1 MQDDDTDG
9 IIPFQIDEIKD
20 IAGNP
25 TPGTD
30 ATTDGSTVIF
40 DNTQPTLDPVRI
52 ASSNADTTW
61 AKVGDTISITFVANE
76 LLTDQVTSIVE
87 QSANISELG
96 GGQKYLAIYEMIDTD
111 PEGEVIF
118 EILVTDSVGLTSDP
132 ATETTNS
139 SQVIFDRTLPTLDI
153 VNIQSTNENN
163 SSIAITGDDV
173 VITFTP
179 AEPLL
184 IDSINVTIA
193 NEPAAVAQ
201 DGDSYVANLTL
212 SGDEPGGI
220 LPYTIDFKD
229 RASNPGIQVISST
242 DDSYVNHDIVPPEL
256 LDISIF
262 SNNLDTTWAKPG
274 DTVFVKFVAN
284 EELDNLDITI
294 SGVSS
299 EYLDDGA
306 ATYRGYHIMDDND
319 NEGIITFNISYTDL
333 GGATGPDGNATTDE
347 TSVRYDRTLPI
358 LNNIRMSSNNAMGDS
373 AGIGDI
379 DSLFFTA
386 SEAQRN
392 VAVLI
397 SDSSVVPI
405 QNGFDFIAT
414 REMLDSDPDGLITFS
429 ITLEDSAGNSTGD
442 VTETND
448 G

>member
-1 MQDDDTDG
+1 MVTSFVSKTILAADDYKPVEPAYSDYEGMKLGFAFPDRQSMNIQKVFRDNAVNRAVELG
-9 IIPFQIDEIKD
+9 W
-20 IAGNP
+20 
-25 TPGTD
+25 TPVETD
-30 ATTDGSTVIF
+30 AKW
-40 DNTQPTLDPVRI
+40 DP
-52 ASSNADTTW
+52 
-61 AKVGDTISITFVANE
+61 K
-76 LLTDQVTSIVE
+76 Q

-132 ATETTNS
+132 VTETTNS

-184 IDSINVTIA
+184 IDSINATIA
-193 NEPAAVAQ
+193 NETATVTQ
-201 DGDSYVANLTL
+201 DGDNYIATLTI

-229 RASNPGIQVISST
+229 RASNPGIQVTSST

-358 LNNIRMSSNNAMGDS
+358 LNNILGRLSSIMGNRNRM
-373 AGIGDI
+373 
-379 DSLFFTA
+379 
-386 SEAQRN
+386 
-392 VAVLI
+392 
-397 SDSSVVPI
+397 
-405 QNGFDFIAT
+405 
-414 REMLDSDPDGLITFS
+414 DSDI
-429 ITLEDSAGNSTGD
+429 AN
-442 VTETND
+442 TE
-448 G
+448 